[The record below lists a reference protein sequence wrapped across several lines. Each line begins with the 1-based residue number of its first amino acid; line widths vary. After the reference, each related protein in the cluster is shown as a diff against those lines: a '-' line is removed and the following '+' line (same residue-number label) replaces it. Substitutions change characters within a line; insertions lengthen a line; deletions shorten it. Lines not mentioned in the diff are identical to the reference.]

1 MDLPKIT
8 MTYFSSQF
16 IVEYIKE
23 HPIEWPSRGLA
34 DTVRNV
40 RIPFSCIGAF
50 FELLKKKDGLF
61 SQEEYI
67 DYLWDTDRLDIEPYG
82 FDGLVG
88 LEARIK
94 RNFYPSALDSLH
106 AFSILVESGRF
117 ARCTLDT
124 LEDVVSKVDLSVTS
138 KEGVCLG
145 IALMAGTSSGKRWAV
160 HKNIYREGWG
170 DWNVI
175 EVPLPMD
182 RPREP
187 GNKCW
192 YNVEDFE
199 VVFKALDHRE
209 LPVEEP
215 FDWER
220 MEWIIDSM

>member
-8 MTYFSSQF
+8 MTYFSSRL
-16 IVEYIKE
+16 IVEYAKE
-23 HPIEWPSRGLA
+23 HPIEWPSRELA
-34 DTVRNV
+34 DTVKDV

-61 SQEEYI
+61 NQEEYI
-67 DYLWDTDRLDIEPYG
+67 DYLLDTGRLDIEPYG
-82 FDGLVG
+82 FDGLMG

-106 AFSILVESGRF
+106 VFALLVESGRF

-145 IALMAGTSSGKRWAV
+145 IALRAGSLSAKRWAV
-160 HKNIYREGWG
+160 HKKMHRGGYGNTE
-170 DWNVI
+170 DVI
-175 EVPLPMD
+175 EVPLSMD

-187 GNKCW
+187 GNKRW
-192 YNVEDFE
+192 YSVEDFE
-199 VVFKALDHRE
+199 EVFKALDHRE
-209 LPVEEP
+209 LSFEERLDLELIASP
-215 FDWER
+215 F
-220 MEWIIDSM
+220 